1 MTKEESEQLSA
12 ELAAFIA
19 EEAPYIEYSAR
30 DISAYS
36 QAHPGTDA
44 ELCCVLERFCAAF
57 GLQKRA
63 DPAYLRALYRNARRF
78 HPAEFYTDPYL
89 KNVRVPEAKIGPFL
103 LTNASYERGELFQ
116 YDMPDL
122 AAEIVVPKLGFFS
135 ERVSFPGI
143 YEGNIP
149 WMSVCPSEIFSMRA
163 PIARAHGRTLV
174 LGLGLGYYPFIILQ
188 KESVQNVTIIE
199 RQPEIISLF
208 QKHLLP
214 QFGRKADIRII
225 QADALKYLASV
236 QNGQFDFCFAD
247 IWENQF
253 DGAEAYLRI
262 KRFEGRL
269 PQTEFAYWIEDSI
282 RQFLSS
288 LR

>member
-1 MTKEESEQLSA
+1 MTKEESELLSA
-12 ELAAFIA
+12 EIAALIA
-19 EEAPYIEYSAR
+19 NEAPYIEYSKQ
-30 DISAYS
+30 DVSAYS

-44 ELCCVLERFCAAF
+44 ELGCVLERFCAAF

-63 DPAYLRALYRNARRF
+63 DPAYLHDLYRSAHCF
-78 HPAEFYTDPYL
+78 HPAEFYADPYL

-103 LTNASYERGELFQ
+103 LTDASYERGELFQ

-163 PIARAHGRTLV
+163 PIAKAHGRTLV
-174 LGLGLGYYPFIILQ
+174 LGLGLGYYPFMILQ

-208 QKHLLP
+208 CEYLLP
-214 QFGRKADIRII
+214 QFGRKTDIHII
-225 QADALKYLASV
+225 RADALEYLASV

-262 KRFEGRL
+262 KRFEGKL
-269 PQTEFAYWIEDSI
+269 NDTEFAYWIEASI
-282 RQFLSS
+282 LQFLSS

>member
-19 EEAPYIEYSAR
+19 EEAPYIEYSDQ

-44 ELCCVLERFCAAF
+44 ELCCVLERFCTAF

-63 DPAYLRALYRNARRF
+63 DPAYLCALYHSARRF
-78 HPAEFYTDPYL
+78 YPAEFYADPYL
-89 KNVRVPEAKIGPFL
+89 KNVRVPEAKIGSFVL
-103 LTNASYERGELFQ
+103 ANASYERGELFQ

-122 AAEIVVPKLGFFS
+122 AAKTVVPKLGFFTGK
-135 ERVSFPGI
+135 VQFPGI

-149 WMSVCPSEIFSMRA
+149 WMSVCPSEIFSMRE
-163 PIARAHGRTLV
+163 PIAKAHGRVLV
-174 LGLGLGYYPFIILQ
+174 LGLGLGYYPFMILQ
-188 KESVQNVTIIE
+188 KESVQSITIIE

-208 QKHLLP
+208 CEHLLP
-214 QFGRKADIRII
+214 QFGKKTDLHII
-225 QADALKYLASV
+225 QADALEYLASV
-236 QNGQFDFCFAD
+236 RNGQFDFCFAD

-269 PQTEFAYWIEDSI
+269 PETEFAYWIEDSI